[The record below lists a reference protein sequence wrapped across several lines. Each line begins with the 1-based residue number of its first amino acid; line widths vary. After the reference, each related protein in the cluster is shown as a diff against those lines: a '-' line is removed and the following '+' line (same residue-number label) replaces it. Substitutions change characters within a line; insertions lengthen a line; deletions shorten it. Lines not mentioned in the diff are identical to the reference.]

1 MLPAEKK
8 SDNKPEKKDATAAT
22 SRDVPPEFQDDEQED
37 EEDLRNFKIRE
48 KEYPVDALVDDGDDD
63 KKKDTGGA
71 MFKKR
76 KLGKEGSKRKIRRKT
91 EDND

>member
-1 MLPAEKK
+1 MLPTKEK
-8 SDNKPEKKDATAAT
+8 SDVKPEKKKDTAAT
-22 SRDVPPEFQDDEQED
+22 RDVPPEFLDDEQED

-48 KEYPVDALVDDGDDD
+48 KEYPVDALVDDADDD

-76 KLGKEGSKRKIRRKT
+76 KLGKDGSKRKIRRKT